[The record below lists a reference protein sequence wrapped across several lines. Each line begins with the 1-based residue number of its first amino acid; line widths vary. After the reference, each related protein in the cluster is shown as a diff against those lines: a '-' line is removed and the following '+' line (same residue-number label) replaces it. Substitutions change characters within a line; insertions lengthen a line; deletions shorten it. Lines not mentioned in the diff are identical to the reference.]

1 MSSRLD
7 QLVTPV
13 ASPSVTLGAPPLTTG
28 EQPILSAEQVTLA
41 YGRRVVLGDVN
52 LAIRPGEFWA
62 FLGPNGEGKSTLI
75 KALLGAVRPTRGRIV
90 LRADFQRRTRLAL
103 VPQECEVNPAV
114 PTTVRE
120 FVLGGLVGIT
130 LGRAPRDARLKSVLE
145 LMGIHHLRE
154 RSLWM
159 LSGGQRQRALVAR
172 ALIRDPLLLIVDEP
186 TAGLDLA
193 AAASLLDAIT
203 GLSREKGITILFVT
217 HDLSIAAQQ
226 ATHAALF
233 RGGKLTAG
241 PLREVFTPANLS
253 RTFGVPV
260 GVHHDVHGC
269 VHVAVEPPSS
279 APPTPE
285 AQSQTP
291 L

>member
-1 MSSRLD
+1 MSTRTD
-7 QLVTPV
+7 QLLATGST
-13 ASPSVTLGAPPLTTG
+13 SPSSVTLVSSPPAVTG
-28 EQPILSAEQVTLA
+28 ERPILCGEQVTLG
-41 YGRRVVLGDVN
+41 YGRRTVLADVN
-52 LAIRPGEFWA
+52 LAIRRGEFWA

-75 KALLGAVRPTRGRIV
+75 KALLGAVRPARGKIF

-103 VPQECEVNPAV
+103 VPQECEVNPSV

-120 FVLGGLVGIT
+120 FILGGLVGINVS
-130 LGRAPRDARLKSVLE
+130 GAQRDARLKGVLD
-145 LMGIHHLRE
+145 LMAIPHLRE
-154 RSLWM
+154 RSLWA

-203 GLSREKGITILFVT
+203 GLSRDKGITIVFVT
-217 HDLSIAAQQ
+217 HDLSIAAQH

-233 RGGKLTAG
+233 RAGKLTAG
-241 PLREVFTPANLS
+241 PLKEVFTPANLS

-260 GVHHDVHGC
+260 GVHHDDHGC
-269 VHVAVEPPSS
+269 VHVAVERPTAVPIPPS
-279 APPTPE
+279 TP
-285 AQSQTP
+285 
-291 L
+291 

>member
-1 MSSRLD
+1 MSTRTD
-7 QLVTPV
+7 QLLATGAATP
-13 ASPSVTLGAPPLTTG
+13 ASVNLGTVPPSAPSEKPV
-28 EQPILSAEQVTLA
+28 LSAEQVTLA
-41 YGRRVVLGDVN
+41 YGRRIVLSEVN
-52 LAIRPGEFWA
+52 LAIQRGEFWA

-75 KALLGAVRPTRGRIV
+75 KALLGAVQPARGKIF
-90 LRADFQRRTRLAL
+90 LRADFQQRTRLAL
-103 VPQECEVNPAV
+103 VPQECEVNPSV

-120 FVLGGLVGIT
+120 FVLGGLVGISLNGT
-130 LGRAPRDARLKSVLE
+130 QQDARLRGVLD
-145 LMGIHHLRE
+145 LMTISHLRE
-154 RSLWM
+154 RSLWT

-203 GLSREKGITILFVT
+203 SLSRDKGITIVFVT
-217 HDLSIAAQQ
+217 HDLGIAAQH

-241 PLREVFTPANLS
+241 PLKEVFTPANLS

-260 GVHHDVHGC
+260 GVHHDDHGC
-269 VHVAVEPPSS
+269 VHVAVEHPSAAS
-279 APPTPE
+279 PSP
-285 AQSQTP
+285 Q
-291 L
+291 

>member
-1 MSSRLD
+1 MKSRLD
-7 QLVTPV
+7 NLVVPAASAGPV
-13 ASPSVTLGAPPLTTG
+13 SVTLVSPLPAAV
-28 EQPILSAEQVTLA
+28 EKPVLSAEQVTLA
-41 YGRRVVLGDVN
+41 YGRRTVLSDVN
-52 LAIRPGEFWA
+52 LAIRRGEFWA
-62 FLGPNGEGKSTLI
+62 LLGPNGEGKSTLI
-75 KALLGAVRPTRGRIV
+75 KALLGAVRPARGKIF

-103 VPQECEVNPAV
+103 VPQECEVNPSV

-120 FVLGGLVGIT
+120 FILGGLVGIS
-130 LGRAPRDARLKSVLE
+130 LNGSQRDARLKGVLD
-145 LMGIHHLRE
+145 LMAIPHLRE

-159 LSGGQRQRALVAR
+159 LSGGQRQRTLVAR

-203 GLSREKGITILFVT
+203 SLSREQGITIVFVT
-217 HDLSIAAQQ
+217 HDLSIAAQH

-241 PLREVFTPANLS
+241 PLKEVFTPANLS

-260 GVHHDVHGC
+260 GVHHDDHGC
-269 VHVAVEPPSS
+269 VHVAVEHAHDTDISS
-279 APPTPE
+279 RPQP
-285 AQSQTP
+285 
-291 L
+291 

>member
-1 MSSRLD
+1 MPNEMSTRLD
-7 QLVTPV
+7 HLVAP
-13 ASPSVTLGAPPLTTG
+13 AAAQASVTLVAAPSAAEEKPVLC
-28 EQPILSAEQVTLA
+28 AEQVTLA
-41 YGRRVVLGDVN
+41 YGRRVVLADVN
-52 LAIRPGEFWA
+52 LAIRRGEFWA
-62 FLGPNGEGKSTLI
+62 LLGPNGEGKSTLI
-75 KALLGAVRPTRGRIV
+75 KALLGAVRPARGKIF

-103 VPQECEVNPAV
+103 VPQECEVNPSV

-130 LGRAPRDARLKSVLE
+130 LARAQRDARLKSVLE
-145 LMGIHHLRE
+145 LMGIAHLRE
-154 RSLWM
+154 RSLWT
-159 LSGGQRQRALVAR
+159 LSGGQRQRTLVAR

-203 GLSREKGITILFVT
+203 SLSR
-217 HDLSIAAQQ
+217 DLGIAAKH

-241 PLREVFTPANLS
+241 PLKEVFTPANLS

-260 GVHHDVHGC
+260 GVHHDDHGC
-269 VHVAVEPPSS
+269 VHVAVEHAA
-279 APPTPE
+279 APPPGPRP
-285 AQSQTP
+285 QP
-291 L
+291 

>member
-1 MSSRLD
+1 MSTRTD
-7 QLVTPV
+7 QLLATGA
-13 ASPSVTLGAPPLTTG
+13 ASPVSINLVTAPPATAS
-28 EQPILSAEQVTLA
+28 EKPVLSAEQVTLA
-41 YGRRVVLGDVN
+41 YGRRVVLADVN
-52 LAIRPGEFWA
+52 LAIRRGEFWA

-75 KALLGAVRPTRGRIV
+75 KALLGAVQPARGKIF

-103 VPQECEVNPAV
+103 VPQECEVNPSV

-130 LGRAPRDARLKSVLE
+130 VNGPQQDARLKCVLD
-145 LMGIHHLRE
+145 LMAITHLRE

-203 GLSREKGITILFVT
+203 SLSRDKGITIVFVT
-217 HDLSIAAQQ
+217 HDLSIAAQH

-241 PLREVFTPANLS
+241 PLKEVFTPANLS

-260 GVHHDVHGC
+260 GVHHDDHGC
-269 VHVAVEPPSS
+269 VHVAVERPAAANPVPPS
-279 APPTPE
+279 P
-285 AQSQTP
+285 Q
-291 L
+291 

>member
-1 MSSRLD
+1 MSTRTD
-7 QLVTPV
+7 QLLATGAATP
-13 ASPSVTLGAPPLTTG
+13 ASVNLGTVPPSTASEKPV
-28 EQPILSAEQVTLA
+28 LSAEQVTLA
-41 YGRRVVLGDVN
+41 YGRRIVLSEVN
-52 LAIRPGEFWA
+52 LAIQRGEFWA

-75 KALLGAVRPTRGRIV
+75 KALLGAIQPMRGKIF
-90 LRADFQRRTRLAL
+90 LRADFQQRTRLAL
-103 VPQECEVNPAV
+103 VPQECEVNPSV

-120 FVLGGLVGIT
+120 FVLGGLVGISLNGT
-130 LGRAPRDARLKSVLE
+130 QQDARLRGVLD
-145 LMGIHHLRE
+145 LMTVSHLRE
-154 RSLWM
+154 RSLWT

-203 GLSREKGITILFVT
+203 SLSRDKGITIVFVT
-217 HDLSIAAQQ
+217 HDLGIAAQH

-241 PLREVFTPANLS
+241 PLKEVFTPANLS

-260 GVHHDVHGC
+260 GVHHDDHGC
-269 VHVAVEPPSS
+269 VHVAVEHPSAAS
-279 APPTPE
+279 PSP
-285 AQSQTP
+285 Q
-291 L
+291 

>member
-1 MSSRLD
+1 MSTRTD
-7 QLVTPV
+7 QLLATGAATP
-13 ASPSVTLGAPPLTTG
+13 ASVNLGSVPPSAPSEKPV
-28 EQPILSAEQVTLA
+28 LSAEQVTLA
-41 YGRRVVLGDVN
+41 YGRRIVLSEVN
-52 LAIRPGEFWA
+52 LAIQRGEFWA

-75 KALLGAVRPTRGRIV
+75 KALLGAIQPMRGKIF
-90 LRADFQRRTRLAL
+90 LRADFQQRTRLAL
-103 VPQECEVNPAV
+103 VPQECEVNPSV

-120 FVLGGLVGIT
+120 FVLGGLVGISLNGT
-130 LGRAPRDARLKSVLE
+130 QQDARLRGVLD
-145 LMGIHHLRE
+145 LMTVSHLRE
-154 RSLWM
+154 RSLWT

-203 GLSREKGITILFVT
+203 SLSRDKGITIVFVT
-217 HDLSIAAQQ
+217 HDLGIAAQH

-241 PLREVFTPANLS
+241 PLKEVFTPANLS

-260 GVHHDVHGC
+260 GVHHDDHGC
-269 VHVAVEPPSS
+269 VHVAVEHPSAAS
-279 APPTPE
+279 PSP
-285 AQSQTP
+285 Q
-291 L
+291 